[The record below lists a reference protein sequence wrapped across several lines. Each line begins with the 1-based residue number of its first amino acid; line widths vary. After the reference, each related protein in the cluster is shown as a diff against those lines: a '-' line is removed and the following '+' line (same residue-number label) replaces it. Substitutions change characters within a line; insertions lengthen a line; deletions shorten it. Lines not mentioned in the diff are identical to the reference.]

1 MEKKELRAVM
11 RKKADT
17 LTEDYVNQ
25 AGEKIAQMIITHPC
39 FVQARNVFV
48 YLSMPEEPAT
58 DKILCEAFA
67 QGKQVYVPRC
77 YPKGIMKAVHVTPDS
92 AYQPGKYNIPEPA
105 DDTVTISADE
115 LDLIIVPCLS
125 VSKDGRRL
133 GHGMGY
139 YDRFFGT
146 SRVTKMCICFEEM
159 ICEDIPMENTDIFVD
174 YIVTEKEITQKK
186 TL

>member
-1 MEKKELRAVM
+1 MDKKELRAVM

-25 AGEKIAQMIITHPC
+25 ASEKISQTIITHPC
-39 FVQARNVFV
+39 FIQAKNVFV

-58 DKILCEAFA
+58 DKILSTAFT
-67 QGKQVYVPRC
+67 QEKQVYVPRC
-77 YPKGIMKAVHVTPDS
+77 YPWGVMKAVRVTKDS
-92 AYQPGKYNIPEPA
+92 VYQSGKYNIPEPA
-105 DDTVTISADE
+105 DDTETVSADE

-146 SRVTKMCICFEEM
+146 SRVTKICICFEEM
-159 ICEDIPMENTDIFVD
+159 ICEDIPMEDTDIYVD
-174 YIVTEKEITQKK
+174 YIVTEKETTRKK
-186 TL
+186 TF